1 MNPRYLAV
9 ATRAAHR
16 CEYCH
21 APESAFNFPFEV
33 EHVVP
38 SASGGGEEASNLALS
53 CRSCNVHKGSHT
65 RITDPE
71 TGAEVPIFDPRADQW
86 DEHFQADRKTG
97 VIIGITVRGRATIE
111 TLLLNST
118 FQVRARRQWVRLGLF
133 P

>member
-1 MNPRYLAV
+1 MKPNYLAV
-9 ATRAAHR
+9 AARAGHR

-38 SASGGGEEASNLALS
+38 SASGGGEAASNLALS
-53 CRSCNVHKGSHT
+53 CRSCNVYKGSRT

-71 TGAEVPIFDPRADQW
+71 TDAEVPVFDPRADQW

-97 VIIGITVRGRATIE
+97 LIVGITARGRATIE
-111 TLLLNST
+111 TLGLNNG
-118 FQVRARRQWVRLGLF
+118 FQLRARRQWIRLGLF

>member
-1 MNPRYLAV
+1 MNPHYFAV
-9 ATRAAHR
+9 AARAGHR

-38 SASGGGEEASNLALS
+38 SASGGGEAASNLALS
-53 CRSCNVHKGSHT
+53 CRSCNVYKGSRT
-65 RITDPE
+65 RITDPQ
-71 TGAEVPIFDPRADQW
+71 TGTEVPIFDPRADQW

-97 VIIGITVRGRATIE
+97 VIVGITGRGRATVE
-111 TLLLNST
+111 TLLLNSA
-118 FQVRARRQWVRLGLF
+118 FQVHARRQWIRLGLF